1 MTQLNIAPKIMMWL
15 SFASLSSV
23 YAVMLIGVYITASH
37 QGLSCPE
44 WPLCPGG
51 FKFPAGKYFFEV
63 LHRLLAV
70 ITAAIILATA
80 GYAAKRMHAIR
91 KTAIASSIIVS
102 AQVVLGM
109 FVVNTELE
117 PLIVATHLSSGV
129 LLFAMTLM
137 TFLFAY
143 RIIKNPT
150 QH

>member
-1 MTQLNIAPKIMMWL
+1 MMWL

-44 WPLCPGG
+44 WPLCPSG

-70 ITAAIILATA
+70 ITTAIILATA

-150 QH
+150 QY